1 MKNLKLLSFI
11 ICCTFTLACKKDRP
25 VTANTLVGEWEL
37 TAGINGLTG
46 IRTNYERGKGNITKY
61 TQTTYEKM
69 HEGHII
75 SKGTYTIKSFQSFI
89 TKKEEKEITYEGIAS
104 VARNYFT
111 INRDTLIISVDA
123 YDAPS
128 SIFVRIN

>member
-1 MKNLKLLSFI
+1 MKNLKLLSVITF
-11 ICCTFTLACKKDRP
+11 CTVILACKKDRP

-61 TQTTYEKM
+61 TQTTYERM
-69 HEGHII
+69 HDGQII
-75 SKGTYTIKSFQSFI
+75 SKGAYTIKSFQSLI

-104 VARNYFT
+104 VVRNYFT
-111 INRDTLIISVDA
+111 IDRDTLIISVDA
-123 YDAPS
+123 YDAPA